1 MNRTEEVAN
10 TIVKAIQKK
19 SRISSWDICKEITIA
34 KHAGCYIRLR
44 PCHADEL
51 DMDDL
56 ATLSTS
62 TKSANTELMNLGYK
76 EHNAFLGYKLPDVD
90 GEELFQKILKACDE
104 EHKKLCGMTNS
115 ALDYS
120 LYIQKE
126 VR

>member
-1 MNRTEEVAN
+1 MTRTEEVAN
-10 TIVKAIQKK
+10 AIVKAIQKK
-19 SRISSWDICKEITIA
+19 SRISSWDINKEITIA
-34 KHAGCYIRLR
+34 KRTGCYIRLR

-56 ATLSTS
+56 VTLSTS
-62 TKSANTELMNLGYK
+62 TKAANTELMNLGYK
-76 EHNAFLGYKLPDVD
+76 EHSAFFGYKLPDVD
-90 GEELFQKILKACDE
+90 GEELFQEILKACNE
-104 EHKKLCGMTNS
+104 ERKKLIGMTGS